1 MIFVQGAFRLGQPVG
16 NAAQVHPDP
25 QQKRR
30 RAVPDAMGMHALLF
44 EARQVLSRLLRMSAN
59 RLHDDAEGP

>member
-1 MIFVQGAFRLGQPVG
+1 LAKRVG
-16 NAAQVHPDP
+16 NAAQVHPDR

-30 RAVPDAMGMHALLF
+30 RAMPDAMGMHALLF
-44 EARQVLSRLLRMSAN
+44 EAREMLSRLLRMPAN